1 MEDIANS
8 INGNIQV
15 TSDSPETNSDGK
27 MPVLD
32 LKIWIEHIN
41 GIPQLV
47 HTFYKKPIASIFTI
61 MKRSA
66 ISEGTKKATLF
77 QEVI

>member
-1 MEDIANS
+1 MIILTRAMGKGWYFSKKNKTLVFSAAQQRRDQDLKPSEKTISVMEDIANS

-32 LKIWIEHIN
+32 LKI
-41 GIPQLV
+41 
-47 HTFYKKPIASIFTI
+47 
-61 MKRSA
+61 
-66 ISEGTKKATLF
+66 
-77 QEVI
+77 